1 MGSLEL
7 VRVTYGYA
15 RSQPILRNVSLRVGR
30 GEAVIVTGP
39 NGAGKST
46 LLRIAGLVA
55 RPWSGRVLVDGVDY
69 WAEGEPLE
77 ARRAVGYAPPNPV
90 VFRGSVERNIA
101 VGLLLRGWREDEAL
115 REARRLLEAVEA
127 SGLAGRDARSLS
139 SGERQLVTVL
149 RVIAVAPR
157 YLVLDEPTAYL
168 DSRRRW
174 RLTQLLARLVEE
186 GHGLLVATHDA
197 LLANRL
203 GGEVLVLEN
212 GVLRRGALV
221 ATGGG

>member
-15 RSQPILRNVSLRVGR
+15 RLQPILRSVSLRVRR
-30 GEAVIVTGP
+30 GEAVIITGP

-46 LLRIAGLVA
+46 LLRIAGLVVK
-55 RPWSGRVLVDGVDY
+55 PWSGRVLVDGVDY
-69 WAEGEPLE
+69 WGEGEPLE

-90 VFRGSVERNIA
+90 ILRGSVELNIA
-101 VGLLLRGWREDEAL
+101 VGLLIRGWRVEEAL
-115 REARRLLEAVEA
+115 REARRLLMAVGA
-127 SGLAGRDARSLS
+127 AGLADRDARRLS
-139 SGERQLVTVL
+139 SGERHLVTVL

-168 DSRRRW
+168 DSRRRE
-174 RLTQLLARLVEE
+174 RLARLLAELVEE

-197 LLANRL
+197 LLASRL
-203 GGEVLVLEN
+203 GGKVLAMEN